1 MVRSLTTL
9 IIILAAAIASAI
21 WVGDRAARE
30 VEAETANRAAAA
42 LRAAGR
48 SWARAAADG
57 ATLTL
62 TGTAISEARR
72 NAAIAELGAA
82 APWAVIKNEATIA
95 ERPPVFTPAPE
106 LRFLRGVGDVTITGA
121 APKGAARLSGKLID
135 RAPRLAVADLAR
147 RDAAAAPEGWERA
160 GEAAVEIAADLLH
173 GGIALS
179 PGELSVHG
187 LAADE
192 AALARIAARMA
203 ALEQSGWS
211 TSLNLAAPPPP
222 AAAFEMKAEM
232 TETGGALIACAAMT
246 AGEAEEILAEASAL
260 FAAAP
265 DACLIGA
272 GAPDADWTRASIAA
286 MRAVASLP
294 TGRIALIG
302 RRARLTASPPT
313 RLKALEA
320 ARETLSAEL
329 PQTYRLAVLSTPG
342 DNAPTRSDAAAPGET
357 GETMIT
363 ISDGVLRLS
372 GLAPNNV
379 LADAI
384 AAMARA
390 GARDV
395 TIAND
400 LTPGG
405 AGDAA
410 EWRAAMTTVLGA
422 MHTLNAGEARL
433 APGLTVVSGSVSD
446 PAEIGPLHRFI
457 VRGVGDSRRIVT
469 RFRVSPASRAALQA
483 LPPGRCATRLNRIV
497 AGAPI
502 AFEPGST
509 RIDEASLPVIQLL
522 RDALTECGGGAVEIG
537 GHTDSQGSARLNEGL
552 SRSRAFAVL
561 DALVKAGADPA
572 MLTAEGYGE
581 ANPIAD
587 NATEEGRAQNRR
599 IEFRAAPDAVE
610 EEG

>member
-9 IIILAAAIASAI
+9 IVIFGAAIASAI
-21 WVGDRAARE
+21 WVGNRAARE

-82 APWAVIKNEATIA
+82 APWASIRNEASVA
-95 ERPPVFTPAPE
+95 ERPPAFQPAPE

-121 APKGAARLSGKLID
+121 APVGTARLSEKLSE
-135 RAPRLAVADLAR
+135 RAPRLAITDLTR
-147 RDAAAAPEGWERA
+147 RDAADPPEGWERA
-160 GEAAVEIAADLLH
+160 GEAALEIASDLLH

-179 PGELSVHG
+179 PGDLSVHG

-211 TSLNLAAPPPP
+211 TSTNLAAPPPP

-246 AGEAEEILAEASAL
+246 PAEADEILAEATEL
-260 FAAAP
+260 FAEAP
-265 DACLIGA
+265 EACLIGA

-294 TGRIALIG
+294 AGRIALVG

-313 RLKALEA
+313 RLKALA
-320 ARETLSAEL
+320 VARRALSSEL
-329 PQTYRLAVLSTPG
+329 PQVYRLAVLSTPG
-342 DNAPTRSDAAAPGET
+342 DDAPARSDAAAPGET

-372 GLAPNNV
+372 GEAPNRV

-384 AAMARA
+384 SAMARA
-390 GARDV
+390 GASGV
-395 TIAND
+395 AVVND

-405 AGDAA
+405 AGNAA
-410 EWRAAMTTVLGA
+410 EWRAAMATILGA

-433 APGLTVVSGSVSD
+433 APGLAVVSGAVSD
-446 PAEIGPLHRFI
+446 PADIRPLHRLI
-457 VRGVGDSRRIVT
+457 ARGVGDSRRIIT

-483 LPPGRCATRLNRIV
+483 LPPGRCAARLNRIV

-509 RIDEASLPVIQLL
+509 RIDEASLPVIKLL

-581 ANPIAD
+581 ANPVAD